1 MLKVSNL
8 SRSFEKIKAVNDL
21 SFEIDGGEV
30 FALLGPNG
38 SGKTTTIKMILGML
52 KPDNGKIQFLNQTIE
67 PSMTEYK
74 RNIGYVPEQ
83 AVVYE
88 NLSGLEYV
96 TFVGNLYNLPDDE
109 LKGKAAKLFNLLEM
123 SSNAKNQLIRE
134 YSKGMKQKLLL
145 ITSMIHNPK
154 LFIFDEPF
162 SGLDANSVSVYKEI
176 IKEQVASGKS
186 VLFCSHILD
195 VVEKI
200 ATKILIIKKGK
211 ELVAGTPDEIISQT
225 KFDSLDRAFNE
236 LTGQDDIDSK
246 AKEIVDI
253 ITDKKND

>member
-21 SFEIDGGEV
+21 SFEIDEGEV

-52 KPDNGKIQFLNQTIE
+52 KPDNGKIQFLNQIIE
-67 PSMTEYK
+67 PSMTDYK

-88 NLSGLEYV
+88 NLTGLEYV
-96 TFVGNLYNLPDDE
+96 IFLGNLYNIPDDE
-109 LKGKAAKLFNLLEM
+109 LKDKAIKLFNLLEM
-123 SSNAKNQLIRE
+123 GSSKEQLIRE

-145 ITSMIHNPK
+145 ITSMIHDPK
-154 LFIFDEPF
+154 LLIFDEPF

-176 IKEQVASGKS
+176 IKEQVVSGKS

-200 ATKILIIKKGK
+200 ASKILIIKDGH
-211 ELVAGTPDEIISQT
+211 ELIYGTPNEIISQT
-225 KFDSLDRAFNE
+225 KFDSLERAFNE
-236 LTGQDDIDSK
+236 LTGQEDVDSK

-253 ITDKKND
+253 ITDNKND

>member
-1 MLKVSNL
+1 MLKINNL
-8 SRSFEKIKAVNDL
+8 YRSFERVKAVNGL
-21 SFEIDGGEV
+21 SFEINQGEV

-52 KPDNGKIQFLNQTIE
+52 KPDSGSVEFLGQTLD
-67 PSMTEYK
+67 PQMTEYK
-74 RNIGYVPEQ
+74 KDIGYVPEQ

-88 NLSGLEYV
+88 NLTGLEYV

-109 LKGKAAKLFNLLEM
+109 LNTKASKLFSLLEM
-123 SSNAKNQLIRE
+123 GQAKDQLIRE

-154 LFIFDEPF
+154 LLIFDEPF
-162 SGLDANSVSVYKEI
+162 SGLDANSVAVYKEI
-176 IKEQVASGKS
+176 IKEQVAMGKS

-200 ATKILIIKKGK
+200 ATRILIIKNGK
-211 ELVAGTPDEIISQT
+211 ELVTGTPEEIISST
-225 KFDSLDRAFNE
+225 KYDSLEIAFNE
-236 LTGQDDIDSK
+236 LTGQEDVDSK
-246 AKEIVDI
+246 AKEIVEL
-253 ITDKKND
+253 ITDNGND

>member
-1 MLKVSNL
+1 MLKVNHI
-8 SRSFEKIKAVNDL
+8 SRSFEKVKAVNDL
-21 SFEIDGGEV
+21 SFEIQEGEV

-52 KPDNGKIQFLNQTIE
+52 KPDNGEIYFLNQKIE
-67 PSMTEYK
+67 PQMTDYK
-74 RNIGYVPEQ
+74 REIGYVPEQ

-88 NLSGLEYV
+88 NLTGIEYV
-96 TFVGNLYNLPDDE
+96 TFVGNLYNLPAEE
-109 LKGKAAKLFNLLEM
+109 LKVKASKLFSLLEM
-123 SSNAKNQLIRE
+123 GNAKEQLIRE

-154 LFIFDEPF
+154 LLIFDEPF

-186 VLFCSHILD
+186 VLFCSHILE

-200 ATKILIIKKGK
+200 ATKIMIIKNGT
-211 ELVAGTPDEIISQT
+211 ELVSGTTNEIISQT
-225 KFDSLDRAFNE
+225 KFDTLDRAFNE
-236 LTGQDDIDSK
+236 LTGQEDIDSK
-246 AKEIVDI
+246 AKQIVGI
-253 ITDKKND
+253 ISDNNNG